1 MATPRD
7 DKRNASTAE
16 LVKELSR
23 EVSQLVREEI
33 ALAKAEMTQ
42 KGKHAGIGAGMLS
55 GAAVLG
61 LAAVGGSMAFFV
73 LVLNSWM
80 PGWLA
85 ALIVTAAYAAA
96 AGLLALRGKGTDQPR
111 NSSGTDANDR
121 ISKGG
126 RAMGEDPRDVELRIE
141 DTRERMGDTVE
152 ALSAKAD
159 VPGRVKG
166 YVEDKKDAVTCKVSD
181 AKEKVTGVAGSTGDS
196 GGQVASQ
203 AAQAARKSA
212 GIVEGEST
220 RSRDRIRRRW
230 FPARHGSSLKPDRGR
245 ASRADV

>member
-42 KGKHAGIGAGMLS
+42 KGKQAGIGAGMLS

-73 LVLNSWM
+73 LVLDSWM

-85 ALIVTAAYAAA
+85 ALIVTVVYAAA
-96 AGLLALRGKGTDQPR
+96 AGLLALRGKE
-111 NSSGTDANDR
+111 R
-121 ISKGG
+121 ISHATPAVPTQTIESVK
-126 RAMGEDPRDVELRIE
+126 EDVQW
-141 DTRERMGDTVE
+141 
-152 ALSAKAD
+152 AKTHATSNC
-159 VPGRVKG
+159 
-166 YVEDKKDAVTCKVSD
+166 E
-181 AKEKVTGVAGSTGDS
+181 
-196 GGQVASQ
+196 
-203 AAQAARKSA
+203 
-212 GIVEGEST
+212 
-220 RSRDRIRRRW
+220 
-230 FPARHGSSLKPDRGR
+230 
-245 ASRADV
+245 